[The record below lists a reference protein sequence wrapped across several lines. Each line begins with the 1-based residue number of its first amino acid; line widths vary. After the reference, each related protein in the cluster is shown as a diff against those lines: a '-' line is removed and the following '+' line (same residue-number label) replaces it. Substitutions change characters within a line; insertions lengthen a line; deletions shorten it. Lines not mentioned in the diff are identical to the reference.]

1 MAVPDS
7 HKNDPSSHTQK
18 PENPLTSSAEQA
30 QPHLESKGTFTLL
43 LFASAQSYCDDKE
56 SLVFSAPM
64 TLRQL
69 FEELEREFPGI
80 GEKVLKSSQFSVN
93 LEYVDCTWEGAMQ
106 GKDEHVTLKARD
118 EVGIIPPVSS
128 G

>member
-1 MAVPDS
+1 
-7 HKNDPSSHTQK
+7 
-18 PENPLTSSAEQA
+18 
-30 QPHLESKGTFTLL
+30 
-43 LFASAQSYCDDKE
+43 
-56 SLVFSAPM
+56 M

-69 FEELEREFPGI
+69 FEELERRYSGI

-93 LEYVDCTWEGAMQ
+93 LDYVHCTWKGTMQ
-106 GKDEHVTLKARD
+106 GDDEELVLKARD